1 MHTRRQELLTDLN
14 RKREVLDL
22 LTERMNDLEEIA
34 NAAEDDDDT
43 SDGED
48 ILAGIIATPSE
59 SLDSRSTSG
68 VVQENFEEGAGP
80 EEREDEPLPAP
91 EVQAEPP
98 QPQSHA
104 PSFTEPIRE
113 TVPPV
118 REIHTTQESSA
129 TLSEKAE
136 TTISQTIRSRGP
148 QPTATTEED
157 TGRTTGSSLLG
168 GNHRS
173 ASISQTAT
181 TEAIL
186 DHQRAEQDLL
196 SESIL
201 KMAGDLKESSKAFS
215 QSLEDD
221 KDALGRA
228 GEGLDR
234 SERGLEAAARRMGA
248 LRRMTEGKGWWG
260 RVLLYAWIYGLM
272 VLLVVVV
279 FVLPKLRF

>member
-1 MHTRRQELLTDLN
+1 M
-14 RKREVLDL
+14 LDL

>member
-1 MHTRRQELLTDLN
+1 MEHEALAVKVHSRRQDLLVDLN
-14 RKREVLDL
+14 RKREVLDQ
-22 LTERMNDLEEIA
+22 LTERMSDLEEIA
-34 NAAEDDDDT
+34 NSAEDEDDT

-68 VVQENFEEGAGP
+68 MTQDHL
-80 EEREDEPLPAP
+80 EEREEEEDGPVP
-91 EVQAEPP
+91 EIPQPPP
-98 QPQSHA
+98 QSQILS
-104 PSFTEPIRE
+104 ELERE
-113 TVPPV
+113 KVAF
-118 REIHTTQESSA
+118 RDEQTTQEEPEIH
-129 TLSEKAE
+129 EKAE
-136 TTISQTIRSRGP
+136 TSTSQTLRSRGTH
-148 QPTATTEED
+148 PTPTEVD
-157 TGRTTGSSLLG
+157 TGRTTSTSLFG
-168 GNHRS
+168 KQRS
-173 ASISQTAT
+173 ASLTQTAT

-201 KMAGDLKESSKAFS
+201 KMAGDLKASSQAFS

-221 KDALGRA
+221 KGALGRA

-248 LRRMTEGKGWWG
+248 LRRITEGKGWWG
-260 RVLLYAWIYGLM
+260 RMLLYAWIYGLM